1 MSGETKNKPLNQ
13 GHVDEFISFSGSSL
27 DMILQYVPEDKGY
40 YLIFSKYPNKVVRQF
55 YTQRNTPRKFKDL
68 QRAIIWGKR
77 MGFRSVTI
85 TIDYDSYIDPSADEA

>member
-1 MSGETKNKPLNQ
+1 MTVEAKNKPLNKIL
-13 GHVDEFISFSGSSL
+13 VDEFISFSGNSL

-40 YLIFSKYPNKVVRQF
+40 YLIFSKYPNKNLRQV

-68 QRAIIWGKR
+68 QRAIVWGKR

-85 TIDYDSYIDPSADEA
+85 TIDYDLYIDPSADDA